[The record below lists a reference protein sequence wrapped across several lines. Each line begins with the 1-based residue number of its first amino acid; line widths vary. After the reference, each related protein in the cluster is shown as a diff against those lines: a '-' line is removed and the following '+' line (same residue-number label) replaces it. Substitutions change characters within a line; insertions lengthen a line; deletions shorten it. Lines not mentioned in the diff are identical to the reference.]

1 LNKTIEADGALELFG
16 LCFGALVA
24 PNQRGA
30 NDFVIFVEKDGAVH
44 LAGKANSG
52 DGVSCET

>member
-1 LNKTIEADGALELFG
+1 